1 MNCKCRFRKEA
12 HPKGNPKEGIG
23 FWGWVIC
30 LRFRSPKAALAA
42 SCTRCGLSRRLAYWP
57 SLPSR
62 VPALWLCGCY
72 VIVLYCLTF
81 CTLGSLFGLPFV
93 HAVEQL
99 EWCLARANVERNPK
113 SPTCPAYNPRSSC
126 GRDAICGRAER
137 TSSQFHIR
145 FWACDLTAGSQDKER
160 GVPMS
165 RGCSQLF
172 PLRSHAMS
180 AVSQLMGP
188 QFFGHPILVGDQC
201 TNQGYENCI
210 MVPICGWQSWHDWL
224 GIFRRLAPIWAQLTV
239 SIGSGYRQA

>member
-1 MNCKCRFRKEA
+1 MNYKCRFRKEA

-57 SLPSR
+57 SLPRR

-126 GRDAICGRAER
+126 GRDAICSRAER

-145 FWACDLTAGSQDKER
+145 FWACDLTAGSQDKGEGGSYEQR
-160 GVPMS
+160 MFSALSVALTCNVS
-165 RGCSQLF
+165 SQ
-172 PLRSHAMS
+172 S
-180 AVSQLMGP
+180 AHGS
-188 QFFGHPILVGDQC
+188 PIFWTSD
-201 TNQGYENCI
+201 I
-210 MVPICGWQSWHDWL
+210 GWGSMYQSGL
-224 GIFRRLAPIWAQLTV
+224 
-239 SIGSGYRQA
+239 